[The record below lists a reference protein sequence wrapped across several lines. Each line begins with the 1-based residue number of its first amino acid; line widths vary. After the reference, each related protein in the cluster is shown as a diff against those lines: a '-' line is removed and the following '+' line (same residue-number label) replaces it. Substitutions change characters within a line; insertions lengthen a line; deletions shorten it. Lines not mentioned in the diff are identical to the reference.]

1 MKLALGIATGAVTL
15 ALGGQ
20 GRSSECASATSP
32 ANRAS
37 LPVAPRSAWTDSSPH
52 REGYV
57 TFRGTR
63 LHYLDWGGPARAET
77 LVFLAGAGQ
86 GAHVFDDIAPRF
98 TDCWRAV
105 AITRRGI
112 GSSSDSANTD
122 WSVESLATDV
132 AAVLDSLG
140 RGRVTLVGHS
150 FAGAEI
156 TALARSD
163 STRVARL
170 VYLDATFDS
179 PDSTAR
185 PDPVPRPMPGPR
197 ERTFAAYRPWL
208 ERFFYGFWSNALEA
222 DMRATREIPGSEGFR
237 TMRGVTQQQAE
248 FAAHPTRYD
257 GLRVPI
263 LAIVARRTLRA
274 SYPWLDAA
282 QDSSEI
288 SKAQEYLDGVAMP
301 ASRQAWDRLRQA
313 APTAAIIE
321 LDSPH
326 HIFIAQEDS
335 VVRAIRAFLSRN

>member
-1 MKLALGIATGAVTL
+1 MKHALGIAIGAVTL
-15 ALGGQ
+15 ALHGQ
-20 GRSSECASATSP
+20 GRPSECVSATSA

-37 LPVAPRSAWTDSSPH
+37 LPVAPRSAWTDPSPH

-57 TFRGTR
+57 TYRGTR

-86 GAHVFDDIAPRF
+86 GAHVFDDLAPRF
-98 TDCWRAV
+98 TDCWRPV

-112 GSSSDSANTD
+112 GPSSDSANTD
-122 WSVESLATDV
+122 WSVEGLAADV

-140 RGRVTLVGHS
+140 RGRVTLLGHS

-163 STRVARL
+163 SARVARL
-170 VYLDATFDS
+170 VYIDATFDS
-179 PDSTAR
+179 PDTTAR
-185 PDPVPRPMPGPR
+185 PDPVPRPMPRPR
-197 ERTFAAYRPWL
+197 ERTFTAYRPWL

-237 TMRGVTQQQAE
+237 AMHGVTQQQAE
-248 FAAHPTRYD
+248 FSAHPTEYD

-263 LAIVARRTLRA
+263 LAIVARRTLRR
-274 SYPWLDAA
+274 SYPWLDSVR
-282 QDSSEI
+282 DSSEI
-288 SKAQEYLDGVAMP
+288 SRAQEYLDDVVTP
-301 ASRQAWDRLRQA
+301 ASHQAWNRLRQE

-321 LDSPH
+321 MDAPH